1 MKRVFI
7 IHGWDGYPAE
17 GWFPWLKQEL
27 EKKNFQVV
35 VPAMPEPAEPK
46 IETWLAHL
54 AKVVGQVDNN
64 TFFVGHS
71 IGCQAVLRYLE
82 SLSDNQ
88 IAGGVALVA
97 GWINRLDGDLSPEE
111 LIIAKPWIETP
122 INLSKIKRR
131 AKKFTAIFSD
141 NDKFTRLT
149 EENER
154 IFGDELGAKIVV
166 EHNRGH
172 FSGRDGV
179 TELPNVL
186 EAIN

>member
-17 GWFPWLKQEL
+17 GWFPWLKREL
-27 EKKNFQVV
+27 KKKGFQVT
-35 VPAMPEPAEPK
+35 VPAMPESAEPK
-46 IETWLAHL
+46 IDTWLAHL
-54 AKVVGQVDNN
+54 TATVGEVDEN

-71 IGCQAVLRYLE
+71 IGCQTILRFLE
-82 SLSDNQ
+82 SLPDNQ
-88 IAGGVALVA
+88 VAGGIVLVA

-122 INLSKIKRR
+122 INLSKVKQQ

-149 EENER
+149 EENKR
-154 IFGDELGAKIVV
+154 IFGDELGAKIIV

-172 FSGRDGV
+172 FSGSDGV
-179 TELPNVL
+179 TELPGVL
-186 EAIN
+186 EVIK